1 MSTATSNCLLW
12 KEMYICTGRESPLI
26 WNFSGSGQQ
35 APYCVSQYVDRQYI
49 NQGVHNLHKIP
60 NLNISAR
67 VSWSVSELLKLFK
80 TMSRSILCYLVILK
94 HNYLLFKMEIWKI
107 INFLEFWFL
116 LYIALYN
123 VHVCNVPVL
132 SPFSMPLSRMY
143 WIIFRYC
150 NSSCFLGFTF
160 SSLIGNVE
168 DSRAELSKPSTA
180 NIFRRCDSYCQQMKG
195 WKKIPNCRV
204 IIFIFLVYWQIVK
217 TIRSH
222 STV

>member
-1 MSTATSNCLLW
+1 M
-12 KEMYICTGRESPLI
+12 
-26 WNFSGSGQQ
+26 
-35 APYCVSQYVDRQYI
+35 
-49 NQGVHNLHKIP
+49 
-60 NLNISAR
+60 
-67 VSWSVSELLKLFK
+67 SWSVSELLKLFNEQECIMLFSNFK
-80 TMSRSILCYLVILK
+80 A
-94 HNYLLFKMEIWKI
+94 YLLFKMEIWKI
-107 INFLEFWFL
+107 INFLEFWFWL
-116 LYIALYN
+116 HIALYN
-123 VHVCNVPVL
+123 LHVCNLPVL

-204 IIFIFLVYWQIVK
+204 IIYLLSLLTNCENHQVTFHSLENMLIKTGLSLRGGDRGFLWTWPPVAFK
-217 TIRSH
+217 GN
-222 STV
+222 

>member
-1 MSTATSNCLLW
+1 MLFSN
-12 KEMYICTGRESPLI
+12 
-26 WNFSGSGQQ
+26 
-35 APYCVSQYVDRQYI
+35 
-49 NQGVHNLHKIP
+49 
-60 NLNISAR
+60 
-67 VSWSVSELLKLFK
+67 FK
-80 TMSRSILCYLVILK
+80 A
-94 HNYLLFKMEIWKI
+94 YLLFKMEIWKI
-107 INFLEFWFL
+107 INFLEFWFWF
-116 LYIALYN
+116 YIALYN
-123 VHVCNVPVL
+123 VHVCYVPVL
-132 SPFSMPLSRMY
+132 SPLSMPLSRMY

-217 TIRSH
+217 NHQVTFH
-222 STV
+222 SLENTLIKTGLSLRGGDRGFL

>member
-1 MSTATSNCLLW
+1 MYLLKYMNW
-12 KEMYICTGRESPLI
+12 CID
-26 WNFSGSGQQ
+26 W
-35 APYCVSQYVDRQYI
+35 
-49 NQGVHNLHKIP
+49 GVHKLHKILK
-60 NLNISAR
+60 LNIS
-67 VSWSVSELLKLFK
+67 VDLYQSFWSYSKKRAAVVIFSNFTAYLLFK
-80 TMSRSILCYLVILK
+80 TM
-94 HNYLLFKMEIWKI
+94 IWKI
-107 INFLEFWFL
+107 TNFLEFWFW

-123 VHVCNVPVL
+123 VCNVPVL

-160 SSLIGNVE
+160 SSFIGNVE

-204 IIFIFLVYWQIVK
+204 AFIFLIYWQIVK
-217 TIRSH
+217 YH
-222 STV
+222 QVKFHCLC